1 MTIERL
7 ALRVAASLAVGGIFV
22 LVSAVFCWATAGDG
36 EVAAVHS
43 LHLVGGW
50 ILAVFGAV
58 MMGTGL
64 AIGMAVPSQQVD
76 RPRPHTH
83 PTGRSGQRQMSSVTG
98 MVTRRRQVLTL
109 VVYSSG

>member
-1 MTIERL
+1 MTIERF
-7 ALRVAASLAVGGIFV
+7 ALRVAASLAVGGVFV

-58 MMGTGL
+58 MVGTGL
-64 AIGMAVPSQQVD
+64 AIGTAVPSQKESV
-76 RPRPHTH
+76 RGPH
-83 PTGRSGQRQMSSVTG
+83 
-98 MVTRRRQVLTL
+98 
-109 VVYSSG
+109 